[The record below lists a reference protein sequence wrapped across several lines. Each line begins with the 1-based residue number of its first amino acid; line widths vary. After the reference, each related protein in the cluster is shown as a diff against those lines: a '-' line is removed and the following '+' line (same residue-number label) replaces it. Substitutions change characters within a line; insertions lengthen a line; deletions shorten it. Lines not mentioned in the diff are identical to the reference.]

1 MKKEDSSKT
10 PEALTAQKELNAYV
24 QRKIQIMELETN
36 SIVDQ
41 AKQEI
46 TKEISLR
53 KEDIIK
59 TIEER
64 NLYYDN
70 LNIIVL
76 RLIKK
81 AQSKKLQK
89 DSFNWLSEL
98 SELETSGKTP
108 SKRAKNKI
116 IS

>member
-64 NLYYDN
+64 TRISDIRALEERERKIK
-70 LNIIVL
+70 LFHNIIHN
-76 RLIKK
+76 IKVFFLK
-81 AQSKKLQK
+81 
-89 DSFNWLSEL
+89 E
-98 SELETSGKTP
+98 
-108 SKRAKNKI
+108 I
-116 IS
+116 